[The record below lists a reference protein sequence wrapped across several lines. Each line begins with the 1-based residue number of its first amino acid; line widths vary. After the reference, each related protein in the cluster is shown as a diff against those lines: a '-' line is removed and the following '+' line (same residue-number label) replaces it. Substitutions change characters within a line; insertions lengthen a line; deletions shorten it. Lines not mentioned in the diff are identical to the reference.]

1 MVGSWQLAVGD
12 LQPPGVVIPSAA
24 RDLVSDAAEDR
35 SVTALGM
42 TGEGRIANPAVSHRP
57 PSPVTTTSHDS
68 PTTNHQPRPMTD
80 IRQHALDCR
89 EAARAVALPSTDA
102 RNAML
107 RAMADE
113 LLADAPAILA
123 ANADD
128 LAAARDKGVGDA
140 MLDRLR
146 LDDARLAG
154 IADAL
159 REVAA
164 LPDPVGQVTRRE
176 TRPN

>member
-1 MVGSWQLAVGD
+1 MVGSWQLAVGG
-12 LQPPGVVIPSAA
+12 LQPSGVVIPSAA

-42 TGEGRIANPAVSHRP
+42 TGEGRIANPRREAP
-57 PSPVTTTSHDS
+57 AAITSHDHQS
-68 PTTNHQPRPMTD
+68 RFTNHQPPTTNHQPRPMTD

-89 EAARAVALPSTDA
+89 EAARAVALLSTDA

-164 LPDPVGQVTRRE
+164 
-176 TRPN
+176 